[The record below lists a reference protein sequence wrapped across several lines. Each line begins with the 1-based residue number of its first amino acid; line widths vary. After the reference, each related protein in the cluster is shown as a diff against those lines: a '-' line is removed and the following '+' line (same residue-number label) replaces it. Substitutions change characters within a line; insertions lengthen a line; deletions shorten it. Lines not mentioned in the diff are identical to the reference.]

1 MPDSGGWSA
10 SLGGVIVSLVPVA
23 LWVIALVCAVIA
35 VRRAPRPISFA
46 FVVER
51 LLRYILIFPLGVQ
64 SLWAFACHVFIP
76 ERTAAAIGWAT
87 SPFQYEVGVANLGIG
102 VASLYAAFAGF
113 GARAAVAIMATGF
126 LGGAG
131 IGHIRDIASSGNL
144 APGNTGPILFTDV
157 LTPIAILVLL
167 LMSQRSTPAAE
178 RSAEAASAAHVED
191 VAEAPRAPRIEDEL
205 EEARQALRESL
216 TAGPTPEILP
226 PVQRKSARA
235 KSPRREGLADIS
247 DA

>member
-1 MPDSGGWSA
+1 MPSDQMSP
-10 SLGGVIVSLVPVA
+10 GGVIVSVVPVA
-23 LWVIALVCAVIA
+23 LWVIALICTVIA

-76 ERTAAAIGWAT
+76 EQTAAAIGWKT

-102 VASLYAAFAGF
+102 IASLYAAFAGS
-113 GARAAVAIMATGF
+113 GARAAVAIMATSF

-144 APGNTGPILFTDV
+144 APGNVGPILFTDF
-157 LTPIAILVLL
+157 LTPIAIFVLL
-167 LMSQRSTPAAE
+167 LMSQRSKPAAQA
-178 RSAEAASAAHVED
+178 AEAVSAAHVED
-191 VAEAPRAPRIEDEL
+191 GVEVPPAPRIEDEL
-205 EEARQALRESL
+205 EKARQALRESL

-235 KSPRREGLADIS
+235 KSLRREGTADIS

>member
-1 MPDSGGWSA
+1 MSP
-10 SLGGVIVSLVPVA
+10 GGVIVSLVPVA

-46 FVVER
+46 FAVER

-167 LMSQRSTPAAE
+167 LMSQRSTPTAE

-191 VAEAPRAPRIEDEL
+191 VAEAPPAPRIEDEIG
-205 EEARQALRESL
+205 R
-216 TAGPTPEILP
+216 GPTGFAGVPH
-226 PVQRKSARA
+226 
-235 KSPRREGLADIS
+235 GGTDT
-247 DA
+247 

>member
-1 MPDSGGWSA
+1 MPDAGGWSA
-10 SLGGVIVSLVPVA
+10 CPGGVIVSVVPVA
-23 LWVIALVCAVIA
+23 LWVIALICTVIA
-35 VRRAPRPISFA
+35 VRRAPPINCG

-76 ERTAAAIGWAT
+76 EQTAAAIGWKT

-102 VASLYAAFAGF
+102 IASLYAAFAGS
-113 GARAAVAIMATGF
+113 GARAAVAIMTTGF
-126 LGGAG
+126 LGGAA

-144 APGNTGPILFTDV
+144 APGNTGPVLFTDL

-167 LMSQRSTPAAE
+167 LMSQRSTPAVE
-178 RSAEAASAAHVED
+178 TSAGAVSAADVED
-191 VAEAPRAPRIEDEL
+191 VAQAPPAPRIEDEL
-205 EEARQALRESL
+205 EKARQALRESL

>member
-35 VRRAPRPISFA
+35 VRRPPRPISFA

-51 LLRYILIFPLGVQ
+51 LLRYILILPLGVQ

-87 SPFQYEVGVANLGIG
+87 SPFQYEVWRCQSWHRDCEPLCRLRRIRR
-102 VASLYAAFAGF
+102 AGR
-113 GARAAVAIMATGF
+113 GRNHGDG
-126 LGGAG
+126 LSRRRRHRPYQ
-131 IGHIRDIASSGNL
+131 GHRLERDNL
-144 APGNTGPILFTDV
+144 APGNAGPILFTDV
-157 LTPIAILVLL
+157 LTPIAILLLL

-178 RSAEAASAAHVED
+178 RSAEAASAGED
-191 VAEAPRAPRIEDEL
+191 VAEAPPAPRIEDEL
-205 EEARQALRESL
+205 RRHDRLC
-216 TAGPTPEILP
+216 G
-226 PVQRKSARA
+226 
-235 KSPRREGLADIS
+235 SPHGRTDT
-247 DA
+247 